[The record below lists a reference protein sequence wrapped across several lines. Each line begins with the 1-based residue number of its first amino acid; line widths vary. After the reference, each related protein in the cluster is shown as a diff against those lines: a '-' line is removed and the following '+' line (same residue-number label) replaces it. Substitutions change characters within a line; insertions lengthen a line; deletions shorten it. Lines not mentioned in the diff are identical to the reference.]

1 MSSSDN
7 DDGKSVSSP
16 ALPAPADGNPPCISA
31 DGLPDI
37 IHRAGANAVFA
48 AKEFFS
54 GKIRN
59 HHTRRAYVKAVTHFL
74 EWAEKHGGGEL
85 GQIAPWHV
93 GQYFETLKETTTIA
107 TRNARLSALRHFF
120 DSLVNRH
127 AIVLNPARS
136 VRGEALSVMEGR
148 TPEIPIAE
156 VRKLL
161 AAIDTSHIVGL
172 RDRAILA
179 VMVYTTSRRSA
190 VAKLKCSDFYD
201 SGQQWMLHFSE
212 KGGKSREIPVRHDLA
227 QFIAEYVDAA
237 GLRTAPKNMPLFQSA
252 LKKRRALSGKAI
264 NGNDIYRMMQRRL
277 KDFGM
282 PLLYSPHSFRVTTIT
297 DLLEQGIPRE
307 DVQQLAGH
315 ADARTTGLYDR
326 SKRKVSRNIVERISV

>member
-1 MSSSDN
+1 MT
-7 DDGKSVSSP
+7 SP
-16 ALPAPADGNPPCISA
+16 APPSPSGNLPCIVT
-31 DGLPDI
+31 DELPEM

-54 GKIRN
+54 GKVRN
-59 HHTRRAYVKAVTHFL
+59 PHTRRAYVRAVRHFL
-74 EWAEKHGGGEL
+74 EWAEKHVGREL
-85 GQIAPWHV
+85 TQIAPWHV
-93 GQYFETLKETTTIA
+93 GEYFEKLRSTTSVA

-120 DSLVNRH
+120 DNLVNRH

-136 VRGEALSVMEGR
+136 VRGEPLTVMEGR

-161 AAIDTSHIVGL
+161 ASIDTSHIIGL
-172 RDRAILA
+172 RDRAMLA

-190 VAKLKCSDFYD
+190 VAKLRCSDFYD

-212 KGGKSREIPVRHDLA
+212 KGGKSREIPVRYDLA

-237 GLRTAPKNMPLFQSA
+237 FLIGAPKETPLFQSA
-252 LKKRRALSGKAI
+252 LKKQRILSGKAI
-264 NGNDIYRMMQRRL
+264 SGDDIYRMMKRRL
-277 KDFGM
+277 KEFGM

-297 DLLEQGIPRE
+297 DLLDQNVPRE
-307 DVQQLAGH
+307 DVQHLAGH
-315 ADARTTGLYDR
+315 ADPRTTGLYDR
-326 SKRKVSRNIVERISV
+326 RKRKVSRNIVERISV